1 MDLWE
6 NIALAVNGLLANKMR
21 AVLTMLGIIIGIGSV
36 IAIVTVGNSMT
47 IAFAESMKEMGT
59 NKIMVSVQEKNSN
72 YEEGTGIFQEPQ
84 AEDLVTDEMIRQFSA
99 RYADTLESVSLMESV
114 GSGKAQLGDKTVNV
128 DIKGVNADYA
138 KAEDKELLYGRFITP
153 RDIEGKKYLAV
164 VSESLASE
172 LFRGKSPIG
181 EEIFV
186 KVNNDVI
193 SFTIAGVY
201 KKAAYMGGYI
211 DTYVSG
217 KDAPT
222 DLFIPLSVAQKLKQ
236 KQGGYL
242 SFSIVTKAGTDQ
254 NDFTEKT
261 KSFFQPYYA
270 KNESFGI
277 YVENMQSFIKEMN
290 NMNNTMTL
298 AISAIAGISLLVG
311 GIGVMNIMLVSITE
325 RTREIGT
332 RKALGAQNWAIR
344 LQFIVESIFICLIG
358 GGIGILLGLGGGA
371 LGAKALGY
379 PAAPSGGAVLAAVIF
394 SMAIGV
400 FFGYYPANKA
410 AKMDPIDAL
419 RYE

>member
-47 IAFAESMKEMGT
+47 IAFSESMKEMGT
-59 NKIMVSVQEKNSN
+59 NKIMVTVQEKNMN
-72 YEEGTGIFQEPQ
+72 YEDENWISHEPQ
-84 AEDLVTDEMIRQFSA
+84 EGDLLTDDMIH
-99 RYADTLESVSLMESV
+99 RYASRYSDTVESISLMESV
-114 GSGKAQLGDKTVNV
+114 GSGKAQLGSKTANV

-138 KAEDKELLYGRFITP
+138 KAENKELLYGRFITP
-153 RDIEGKKYLAV
+153 RDIEGKKRLAI
-164 VSESLASE
+164 VSESLAAE
-172 LFRGKSPIG
+172 LFQGKSPIG
-181 EEIFV
+181 EEVFV

-193 SFTIAGVY
+193 AFTIAGVY
-201 KKAAYMGGYI
+201 KKDASMGGYI

-217 KDAPT
+217 KDAST
-222 DLFIPLSVAQKLKQ
+222 DFFIPLSVAQNLKQ

-254 NDFTEKT
+254 NDFTDKT

-270 KNESFGI
+270 KNDNFEVQ
-277 YVENMQSFIKEMN
+277 VENMQSFIKEMN
-290 NMNNTMTL
+290 NMNKTMTL

-379 PAAPSGGAVLAAVIF
+379 PAVPSVGAMLAAVLF
-394 SMAIGV
+394 SMAIGI